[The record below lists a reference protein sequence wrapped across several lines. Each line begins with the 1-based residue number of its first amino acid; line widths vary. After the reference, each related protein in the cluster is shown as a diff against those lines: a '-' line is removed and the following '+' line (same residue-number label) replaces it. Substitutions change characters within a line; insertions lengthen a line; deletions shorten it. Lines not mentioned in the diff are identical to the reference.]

1 MVRAHRRSALRG
13 LAQAALLPPAALA
26 VHELRYLLAFGP
38 HAGLELQRQGH
49 SYLHSVVPWIAVV
62 VSLVAGGFLRALG
75 RAFSGRTPVTRRTS
89 VTRLTV
95 SFAALWLACTACLVI
110 IYIGQESVEGMF
122 ATGHPAGW
130 LGVFGYGGWW
140 SIPAAACIG
149 LVLAAVFHGADW
161 VLGEVSRRYGASRP
175 TRRRHVTPAVR
186 PPLRAFPKPAPVA
199 GGWSGRG
206 PPASV

>member
-13 LAQAALLPPAALA
+13 LAQAGLLPLAALA

-38 HAGLELQRQGH
+38 HAGIELQRQGH
-49 SYLHSVVPWIAVV
+49 SYLHSVAPWIAVV
-62 VSLVAGGFLRALG
+62 VSLAAGGALRALG
-75 RAFSGRTPVTRRTS
+75 RAFSGRTS
-89 VTRLTV
+89 VARLTI
-95 SFAALWLACTACLVI
+95 SFGALWLACTACLVT
-110 IYIGQESVEGMF
+110 IYVGQEALEGVF

-130 LGVFGYGGWW
+130 VGIFGSGGWW
-140 SIPAAACIG
+140 SLPAAACIG

-175 TRRRHVTPAVR
+175 IPRRRAASPLR
-186 PPLRAFPKPAPVA
+186 PPLRALPTPAPVA

-206 PPASV
+206 PPALA

>member
-13 LAQAALLPPAALA
+13 LAQVGLLPPAALG

-49 SYLHSVVPWIAVV
+49 SYLHSVVPWLAVV

-75 RAFSGRTPVTRRTS
+75 RAFSGRTSTA
-89 VTRLTV
+89 RLTT
-95 SFAALWLACTACLVI
+95 SFAALWLACTACLLM
-110 IYIGQESVEGMF
+110 IYVGQESLEGLF
-122 ATGHPAGW
+122 APGHSAGW
-130 LGVFGYGGWW
+130 IGIFGYGGWW

-149 LVLAAVFHGADW
+149 LVLAAVYHGADW
-161 VLGEVSRRYGASRP
+161 VLSEVSRRYASSLPR
-175 TRRRHVTPAVR
+175 TRRRIAQAPR
-186 PPLRAFPKPAPVA
+186 PPRRALPRPAPVA

-206 PPASV
+206 PPASA